1 MIHVIISYIFL
12 YFPISYNFVSDNA
25 TSGKVMTRLEKAR
38 LEALKSFGGNGLDDV
53 LSSSSRRVARTL
65 KQKSEKKMEKII
77 KKNET
82 KENTPA

>member
-1 MIHVIISYIFL
+1 MIL
-12 YFPISYNFVSDNA
+12 YFPISYNSVSDNA

-65 KQKSEKKMEKII
+65 KKKPTVEKKVEKMI
-77 KKNET
+77 KKDET

>member
-1 MIHVIISYIFL
+1 MIIISYMFL
-12 YFPISYNFVSDNA
+12 YFPISVSVSDNA

-65 KQKSEKKMEKII
+65 KQKSTIEKKMEKII